1 MQRDR
6 KKALGAAIRNARRRA
21 GMTGGALAGLV
32 GVTPNHLYR
41 VERGVRTPSLPLVSR
56 IFLLFGDLAILDRW
70 LEAKQ
75 REVEKKKGRTPPS
88 TTAGC
93 A

>member
-1 MQRDR
+1 MQ
-6 KKALGAAIRNARRRA
+6 KAKTKALGQAIRSARRKA
-21 GMTGGALAGLV
+21 GMTGEALASLV

-75 REVEKKKGRTPPS
+75 REVEKKKRSRWPTS
-88 TTAGC
+88 EC